1 MIPLWRVERPP
12 SRWDAVRRHGALFLV
27 TGGILLVSFVV
38 RPERIPFRTC
48 VFACATGRPCITCGY
63 IRAFSAMAKGDWP
76 YALHD
81 SPVVV
86 VLYAL
91 TAFLFAWNAAA
102 LAFGVVMEPGPLLK
116 SRAVKWS
123 AATVLIAL
131 VLANWIYRL
140 VRGFS

>member
-1 MIPLWRVERPP
+1 MDRLP
-12 SRWDAVRRHGALFLV
+12 SRWDVVRRHGVLFLV
-27 TGGILLVSFVV
+27 TGGILLASFVV

-48 VFACATGRPCITCGY
+48 VFACVTDRPCITCGY

-76 YALHD
+76 YVFHD

-91 TAFLFAWNAAA
+91 TAFVFAWNAAA
-102 LAFGVVMEPGPLLK
+102 LAFGVVLEPGPVLK
-116 SRAVKWS
+116 SRGMKWS
-123 AATVLIAL
+123 GAGLLIVL

-140 VRGFS
+140 SMGLS